1 MKIKIIKD
9 ELIYDGQFIQLIR
22 RHFFDKDGQTQVWE
36 TVRRKT
42 FGRVIG
48 IAAITPKK
56 EIILEKIFRVPCNE
70 YVLELPAGLMDKQ
83 GEDEETAVRR
93 ELLEET
99 GYAVDEIKPLINGPI
114 NTGLMGDEIAIYLG
128 INARMIKEP
137 TLESSE
143 DIEVIKMPID
153 NLAEYISKNQNSL
166 KIDLKVAAVL
176 PFLQ

>member
-99 GYAVDEIKPLINGPI
+99 GYAVDEI
-114 NTGLMGDEIAIYLG
+114 TGLMGEEIAIYLG